1 MAEITADNNSKNIS
15 FDNFDDFKKN
25 IRISSPTSLLAC
37 KFMGVNLNDLSYLSY
52 DDYLQKNPDFQS
64 LDHNIT
70 MQRYHHFID
79 RRQKLISSLK
89 NIRNEIIKDKNDSSE
104 SFINDNMITNY
115 YNNIF
120 RNKKSKIGSL
130 NNLNKT
136 FHIFKNISLK
146 KSISMN
152 N

>member
-1 MAEITADNNSKNIS
+1 MIYHIYHMMIIYK
-15 FDNFDDFKKN
+15 
-25 IRISSPTSLLAC
+25 
-37 KFMGVNLNDLSYLSY
+37 
-52 DDYLQKNPDFQS
+52 KNPDFQS

-120 RNKKSKIGSL
+120 RNKKTKNDSL

-152 N
+152 KLIEQNKSLMILNEEKKFHRKKQRQIIKIKREIDFLLNRTS